1 MTQAGPREVGPE
13 TLCELPRDAE
23 LLLILDELLARGILF
38 AKPLTTPAASHWRGA
53 RKFTG
58 RGAEI
63 PATSTPCQCLLAG
76 EVEKVF

>member
-53 RKFTG
+53 RKLTG

-63 PATSTPCQCLLAG
+63 PATSTPCQCLLALPTP
-76 EVEKVF
+76 